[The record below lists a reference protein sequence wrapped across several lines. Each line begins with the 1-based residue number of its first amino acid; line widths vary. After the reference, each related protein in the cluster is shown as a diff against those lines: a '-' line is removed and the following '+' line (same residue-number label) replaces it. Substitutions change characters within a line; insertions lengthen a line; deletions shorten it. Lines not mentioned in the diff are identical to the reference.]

1 MKVAELPR
9 KSLRKIA
16 SVDQLE
22 TYAAFTER
30 KGKLFL
36 PLQNGIPILAADH
49 AEHDQDL
56 AEPVL

>member
-1 MKVAELPR
+1 MQVAKLPR
-9 KSLRKIA
+9 ESLGKIA
-16 SVDQLE
+16 SVDQLQ

-36 PLQNGIPILAADH
+36 PFQNGISILAADH
-49 AEHDQDL
+49 AKHDQDL